1 MEHATEPRQVEIVKA
16 LLESRG
22 SMLEIRNHMRLMGEA
37 AGIPVGSLL
46 MVKILF
52 FLPFCL
58 SQLF

>member
-1 MEHATEPRQVEIVKA
+1 MEQATEPRQVEIVKA

-46 MVKILF
+46 YG
-52 FLPFCL
+52 
-58 SQLF
+58 